1 MGVRFPLPAPSSLK
15 WLSKRELTEFDV
27 AEGLTSPTSYLFPYA
42 DYAKLR

>member
-27 AEGLTSPTSYLFPYA
+27 AGRTNFA
-42 DYAKLR
+42 DILSISLR